1 MKKFDK
7 SMFER
12 VNTDFKDGDEIKT
25 ESLTFWQ
32 DAFRRLKQNK
42 PAIISLYAIIL
53 LVVCSLV
60 LPFIGVRHEDGTLV
74 QYDEAPRLLDPE
86 TGDPIEKGQLNY
98 LPPRIPGVE
107 QLGIMDGRITKEM
120 TTYELFVGEI
130 LPDEVAELN
139 SPLTK
144 TEFVE
149 ALGIKYHPYDYTIE
163 SWSGS
168 GSDKE
173 VTINVLTTGATET
186 LPLSELMS
194 EYSSYANIES
204 FDFKETTM
212 DAQGIQMLTLDVN
225 MYIRNDI
232 EHLYFY
238 FGTDE
243 LGFDIFTRLWSGIQV
258 SLLIGLLSLIVDFT
272 VGILYGSIAGFFG
285 GTAIDNVM
293 MRFTE
298 VLGSIPTTVI
308 VILFLTIKEPFIG
321 FIENLINMKLTTTQ
335 GSFIILVIA
344 MSMTGWMGVARLVRA
359 QYIKLKDQEFVMAS
373 VTLGASSRR
382 LMFKHLFPN
391 IIGQLVVMAT
401 FSIPGAIAFE
411 AMLSFIGLG
420 LPIPMSSLGV
430 LLSNGN
436 KMFQMY
442 PYMMIIPAFFM
453 VYLMLAINL
462 LANGLRDA
470 LDPRLRGK

>member
-12 VNTDFKDGDEIKT
+12 TVVDFREGDDIKT

-42 PAIISLYAIIL
+42 PAIISLYAIVL

-60 LPFIGVRHEDGTLV
+60 LPYVGPRHSDGSLV
-74 QYDEAPRLLDPE
+74 DYDETPRVIHPE
-86 TGDPIEKGQLNY
+86 TGLRIDKGQLNY

-107 QLGIMDGRITKEM
+107 NLGIMDGKINKEM
-120 TTYELFVGEI
+120 TAYELFVGEI
-130 LPDEVAELN
+130 LPENIKKLN

-144 TEFVE
+144 VEFVE

-163 SWSGS
+163 SWSGE
-168 GSDKE
+168 GVDKT
-173 VTINVLTTGATET
+173 VTIKVLATGATEEVAV
-186 LPLSELMS
+186 SELMS

-204 FDFKETTM
+204 FDFLKTKT
-212 DAQGIQMLTLDVN
+212 DAQGIQMLTMDVN

-243 LGFDIFTRLWSGIQV
+243 LGFDLWTRIWTGVQV
-258 SLLIGLLSLIVDFT
+258 SLLIGVISLIVDFT
-272 VGILYGSIAGFFG
+272 VGILYGSVAGFFG
-285 GTAIDNVM
+285 GTSIDTVM
-293 MRFTE
+293 MRIIE
-298 VLGSIPTTVI
+298 ILGSIPSTVI
-308 VILFLTIKEPFIG
+308 VILFLTVKEPI
-321 FIENLINMKLTTTQ
+321 IEGIEGLLRLDLSNAQ
-335 GSFIILVIA
+335 GSFLILIIA

-373 VTLGASSRR
+373 VTLGASARR

-420 LPIPMSSLGV
+420 LPVPMSSLGV
-430 LLSNGN
+430 LLTNGN
-436 KMFQMY
+436 KLFQVY
-442 PYMMIIPAFFM
+442 PYMMIIPSFFM
-453 VYLMLAINL
+453 IYLMLSINL